1 MLGTVRSQVA
11 FQVEYDDARLLE
23 RRFAPSL
30 TADDLMGL
38 ERFEVAIRPSVEG
51 QTVAPVTGTTL
62 PLGDPVRKGD
72 ELAQASRQ
80 RWGKARAEVEDE
92 LRARV
97 DVGGGRQAQ
106 PGRTYRRRAT

>member
-1 MLGTVRSQVA
+1 LGTVRSQAV

-38 ERFEVAIRPSVEG
+38 GRFEIALRASVDG
-51 QTVAPVTGTTL
+51 QTVTPVTGTTL
-62 PLGDPVRKGD
+62 PLGEQLRDAD
-72 ELAQASRQ
+72 ELARAARA
-80 RWGKARAEVEDE
+80 RWGRARAEVEAD

-97 DVGGGRQAQ
+97 EAAGE
-106 PGRTYRRRAT
+106 PGRPGRVYRRRQR